1 MKRSVGDLTAIAL
14 FTALI
19 SVLAQFSI
27 PQPFSPVPF
36 TGQIFGVL
44 LAGAILGSSSGLI
57 CILAYLLLGAAGI
70 PVFAM
75 AKGGLHILFGPTGG
89 YLLGFVP
96 GVYLLGRIGGDRK
109 ENNGL
114 LLGVGM
120 LIFVAITYLCGG
132 LQLALVMKMNF
143 RQTIIAGVIP
153 YLPLEMVKIAVAIP
167 LASRLRRIICPADKM
182 KE

>member
-70 PVFAM
+70 PPVFAM
-75 AKGGLHILFGPTGG
+75 AKGGLHILFGP
-89 YLLGFVP
+89 P
-96 GVYLLGRIGGDRK
+96 PAA
-109 ENNGL
+109 
-114 LLGVGM
+114 
-120 LIFVAITYLCGG
+120 IF
-132 LQLALVMKMNF
+132 
-143 RQTIIAGVIP
+143 
-153 YLPLEMVKIAVAIP
+153 
-167 LASRLRRIICPADKM
+167 
-182 KE
+182 